1 LLRWV
6 GVLFI
11 IYAALVLYL
20 NMRKEN
26 ILSFAY
32 QEVEI
37 KKENDSIL
45 VIGYG
50 LGCARAK
57 DYADS
62 LTKEN
67 VPNKLQLVDPIYN
80 EEDYLHRRY
89 GIFYPDIGGGRGQNF
104 RQ

>member
-1 LLRWV
+1 M
-6 GVLFI
+6 GVLLV
-11 IYAALVLYL
+11 IYIALVLYL

-37 KKENDSIL
+37 KKQSDSIF
-45 VIGYG
+45 VIGYR

-57 DYADS
+57 EYADS

-67 VPNKLQLVDPIYN
+67 IPNKLQLVEPIYN
-80 EEDYLHRRY
+80 EQDYLHRRY
-89 GIFYPDIGGGRGQNF
+89 GIFYPKF
-104 RQ
+104 

>member
-1 LLRWV
+1 LKTLFFLLRTAAV
-6 GVLFI
+6 VLI

-32 QEVEI
+32 QEFEA

-45 VIGYG
+45 VIGYR
-50 LGCARAK
+50 LGCAKAK
-57 DYADS
+57 EYSDS

-67 VPNKLQLVDPIYN
+67 IPNKLQLVEPIYK
-80 EEDYLHRRY
+80 EEDYLRQRY
-89 GIFYPDIGGGRGQNF
+89 GIFYPRF
-104 RQ
+104 

>member
-1 LLRWV
+1 MLL
-6 GVLFI
+6 I

-32 QEVEI
+32 QEFKIE
-37 KKENDSIL
+37 KDGDSIV

-57 DYADS
+57 EYADS
-62 LTKEN
+62 LAHG
-67 VPNKLQLVDPIYN
+67 QLPVVARCIDPIYDA
-80 EEDYLHRRY
+80 EDYLHRRY
-89 GIFYPDIGGGRGQNF
+89 GIFYPKFN
-104 RQ
+104 

>member
-1 LLRWV
+1 M
-6 GVLFI
+6 GVVFI

-37 KKENDSIL
+37 KKENDSLL
-45 VIGYG
+45 VTGYR

-57 DYADS
+57 EYADS
-62 LTKEN
+62 LANEN
-67 VPNKLQLVDPIYN
+67 IPNKLQLVEPIYDA
-80 EEDYLHRRY
+80 EEYLHHRY
-89 GIFYPDIGGGRGQNF
+89 GIFYPKF
-104 RQ
+104 

>member
-1 LLRWV
+1 LKTLFFLLRTA
-6 GVLFI
+6 GVVLI
-11 IYAALVLYL
+11 IYVALVLYL

-32 QEVEI
+32 QEIEV

-45 VIGYG
+45 VIGYR

-57 DYADS
+57 EFADS

-67 VPNKLQLVDPIYN
+67 IPNKLQLVEPIYN
-80 EEDYLHRRY
+80 EKDYLHHRY
-89 GIFYPDIGGGRGQNF
+89 GIFYPKF
-104 RQ
+104 

>member
-1 LLRWV
+1 M
-6 GVLFI
+6 GVAFI

-37 KKENDSIL
+37 KKESDSIL
-45 VIGYG
+45 VVTGYR

-57 DYADS
+57 EYADS
-62 LTKEN
+62 LTNEN
-67 VPNKLQLVDPIYN
+67 IPNNLQLVEPIYDA
-80 EEDYLHRRY
+80 EDYLHRRY
-89 GIFYPDIGGGRGQNF
+89 GIFYPKF
-104 RQ
+104 

>member
-1 LLRWV
+1 V
-6 GVLFI
+6 GVLLV
-11 IYAALVLYL
+11 IYIALVLYL

-37 KKENDSIL
+37 KKEGDSIL

-57 DYADS
+57 EYADS
-62 LTKEN
+62 LAKESI
-67 VPNKLQLVDPIYN
+67 PSKLQLVEPIYSA
-80 EEDYLHRRY
+80 EDYLHNRY
-89 GIFYPDIGGGRGQNF
+89 GIFYPKF
-104 RQ
+104 

>member
-1 LLRWV
+1 MKALFFLLRSV
-6 GVLFI
+6 GVVLI

-45 VIGYG
+45 VTGYR
-50 LGCARAK
+50 LGCAKAK
-57 DYADS
+57 EYADS
-62 LTKEN
+62 LTKN
-67 VPNKLQLVDPIYN
+67 NIPNKLQLVEPIYS
-80 EEDYLHRRY
+80 EEDYLQRRY
-89 GIFYPDIGGGRGQNF
+89 GIFYLKF
-104 RQ
+104 

>member
-1 LLRWV
+1 M
-6 GVLFI
+6 GVLLV
-11 IYAALVLYL
+11 IYIALVLYL

-37 KKENDSIL
+37 KKEGDSIL

-50 LGCARAK
+50 LGCTRARE
-57 DYADS
+57 YADS

-67 VPNKLQLVDPIYN
+67 VPNKLKLVEPIYN
-80 EEDYLHRRY
+80 AEDYLHRRY
-89 GIFYPDIGGGRGQNF
+89 GIFYPKF
-104 RQ
+104 